1 MLDVPIYLDALGR
14 ESAGLATAARRDLT
28 ATIPSCPGWTRTTL
42 VVHLAGIYAHRIAI
56 VRARDTENTA
66 VRSYH
71 DLGLPDAVRPWFD
84 AQSEGKPEPT
94 GAPDGL
100 VELYEAKATELR
112 AVLGSVDPKQ
122 PVWTWWPPDQ
132 TAGFWV
138 RRMAQETAVHRW
150 DAQAA
155 LGEPESIEPE
165 LARDGIDEMLDV
177 IVPSLLRGAEDAR
190 EGRGETYHFHRTD
203 GPGEWLVRFQ
213 GEGATVTRE
222 HAKGDVAVRGTAS
235 DLLLFLWGRLPAEQM
250 EVLGDSSLLAR
261 YFELVPPG

>member
-14 ESAGLATAARRDLT
+14 ESAALANAARRDLT
-28 ATIPSCPGWTRTTL
+28 APIPSCPGWMMSTL
-42 VVHLAGIYAHRIAI
+42 VAHLTGIYTHRTAI

-71 DLGLPDAVRPWFD
+71 DLSLPDAMRPWFD
-84 AQSEGKPEPT
+84 AQSEDKQEPT
-94 GAPDGL
+94 GVPDGL
-100 VELYEAKATELR
+100 VELFEAKAAELR
-112 AVLGSVDPKQ
+112 DVLGSVDPRE

-150 DAQAA
+150 NAHAA

-177 IVPSLLRGAEDAR
+177 MLPSARRWAENIR
-190 EGRGETYHFHRTD
+190 EGHGETYHFHRTD

-250 EVLGDSSLLAR
+250 EVLGDSSLLGR
-261 YFELVPPG
+261 FFEFVPPN